1 MKKIINKVFILL
13 IICLILSFISFILI
27 KMPSKGTIA
36 NIYKDGVCIKSIDL
50 SKVTSPY
57 EINLTYDDEVNII
70 SVEKN
75 KIAVID
81 ANCNDKICINQGYI
95 SNTIA
100 PIVCLPHKI
109 IIKIEESPKISEI
122 DGISQ

>member
-1 MKKIINKVFILL
+1 MEKNNDFDAVFI
-13 IICLILSFISFILI
+13 
-27 KMPSKGTIA
+27 T
-36 NIYKDGVCIKSIDL
+36 KDGHIYITEGIEDDITLLDDFSNI
-50 SKVTSPY
+50 SP
-57 EINLTYDDEVNII
+57 NII
-70 SVEKN
+70 KN
-75 KIAVID
+75 EIAVID

>member
-1 MKKIINKVFILL
+1 MKIKKTHIFILL

-81 ANCNDKICINQGYI
+81 ANCNDKICINQGSVSYKHLK
-95 SNTIA
+95 
-100 PIVCLPHKI
+100 LPTNA
-109 IIKIEESPKISEI
+109 
-122 DGISQ
+122 SQCIYRL

>member
-1 MKKIINKVFILL
+1 
-13 IICLILSFISFILI
+13 
-27 KMPSKGTIA
+27 MPSKGTIA

-57 EINLTYDDEVNII
+57 EINLTYNDEVNII

>member
-1 MKKIINKVFILL
+1 MKIKKTHIFILL

-109 IIKIEESPKISEI
+109 IIKREESPKISEI

>member
-1 MKKIINKVFILL
+1 MKIKKTHIFILL

-95 SNTIA
+95 SIA